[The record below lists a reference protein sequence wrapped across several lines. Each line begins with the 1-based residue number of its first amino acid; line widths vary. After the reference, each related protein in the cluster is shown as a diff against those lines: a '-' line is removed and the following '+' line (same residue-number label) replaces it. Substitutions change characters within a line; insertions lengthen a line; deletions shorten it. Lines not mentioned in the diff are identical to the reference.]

1 MTDRNLD
8 LLPRALGPLVDG
20 RLGTFPVVVLTGARQ
35 TGKSTLAQRIAE
47 EDRLYL
53 TLDDFEIRDEAAAAP
68 DQLIRRAPR
77 MTLDEVQRAPD
88 LLYAVKVAVDRDRT
102 PGRFL
107 LTGSAN
113 LLMMKKV
120 SESLAGRAVYLTLWP
135 LTAGE
140 LRGEGRTGPWSSIFE
155 EDPARW
161 REMIL
166 DAGPREAEPWR
177 ELARRGG
184 YPVPAHQLRSPEER
198 EQWFDGYVRT
208 YLERDLQQLTL
219 VEHLADFQ
227 RLMRATCLRL
237 GNVSNQ
243 AELAR
248 DVGLAPSTAQRYLGL
263 METSYQLV
271 RVPAFAVNRTKR
283 LTKSPKVYWSDT
295 GLALFLSGEAQPRG
309 AHLENLVLTDLLAWR
324 EGRPRRPQ
332 ILYWRTAKG
341 EEVDFVVE
349 WGDRILPVEVKS
361 RTRLRPEDVRHLES
375 FLAEYPDLAPG
386 ALVLYDGEETFWMRQ
401 RVLALP
407 WWRAI

>member
-8 LLPRALGPLVDG
+8 LLPRSLGPLVG
-20 RLGTFPVVVLTGARQ
+20 RRLEAFPVVVLTGARQ
-35 TGKSTLAQRIAE
+35 TGKSTLAQRIAN

-53 TLDDFEIRDEAAAAP
+53 TLDDFEIRDEAARAP

-77 MTLDEVQRAPD
+77 VTLDEVQRSPD
-88 LLYAVKVAVDRDRT
+88 LLYAVKAAVDRDRT

-113 LLMMKKV
+113 LLLMKKV

-140 LRGEGRTGPWSSIFE
+140 LRGEGRTGPWSSFLE
-155 EDPARW
+155 EEPRRW
-161 REMIL
+161 REAVL
-166 DAGPREAEPWR
+166 DTRRGETEPWR
-177 ELARRGG
+177 ELARKGG
-184 YPVPAHQLRSPEER
+184 YPIPAYQMRSPEER

-208 YLERDLQQLTL
+208 YLERDLQQLTA

-227 RLMRATCLRL
+227 RLMRAACLRI
-237 GNVSNQ
+237 GNVFNQ

-271 RVPAFAVNRTKR
+271 RVPAFALNRTKR
-283 LTKSPKVYWSDT
+283 LTKSSKIYWSDT
-295 GLALFLSGEAQPRG
+295 GLALFLSGEVQPRG

-341 EEVDFVVE
+341 EEVDLVVE
-349 WGDRILPVEVKS
+349 WGDRVLPIEVKS
-361 RTRLRPEDVRHLES
+361 RTRVRAEDVRHLES
-375 FLAEYPDLAPG
+375 FLGEYPDLAPG
-386 ALVLYDGEETFWMRQ
+386 ALLLHDGEETFWMRE

-407 WWRAI
+407 WWRVI